1 MKRKSMEYGQIM
13 YDGSID
19 SQIAQELVWGWR
31 AKTSLAELSCAVWLI
46 GGRYEP

>member
-13 YDGSID
+13 YDGQID

-31 AKTSLAELSCAVWLI
+31 TTTSLAELSFAVWLV
-46 GGRYEP
+46 GGPYTE